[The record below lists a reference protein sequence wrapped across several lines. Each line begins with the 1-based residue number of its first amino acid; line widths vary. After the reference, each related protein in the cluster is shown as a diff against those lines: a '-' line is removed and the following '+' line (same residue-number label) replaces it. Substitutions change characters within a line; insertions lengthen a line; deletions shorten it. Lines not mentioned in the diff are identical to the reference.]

1 MKSKKEIYQLVTGFT
16 IIIVTLC
23 LFVYIMRQAWNALS
37 SVDEKLSIA
46 IIGGCVTIVIS
57 VISTLYAKHLENK
70 IRIENEHKEKKIPIY
85 TELIEFIFKIF
96 EQSKAGNNIP
106 KEEIESFNF
115 NLAKKLLIWGSD
127 DVINEFNNFKRSA
140 NNGGYEPVLFATEK
154 LWMAIRKDLGHKNK
168 NITKGKL
175 LRLIITDIDKHL

>member
-1 MKSKKEIYQLVTGFT
+1 MKNKNDVYQLVIGFT
-16 IIIVTLC
+16 VIIALSY
-23 LFVYIMRQAWNALS
+23 LFIYILRQAWNALS
-37 SVDEKLSIA
+37 SIDEKLSIA

-96 EQSKAGNNIP
+96 EQSKAGNNIS

-115 NLAKKLLIWGSD
+115 NFAKKLLIWGSD
-127 DVINEFNNFKRSA
+127 DVINEFNNFKSSA
-140 NNGGYEPVLFATEK
+140 NVGGHEPVLFATEK

-175 LRLIITDIDKHL
+175 LGLIITDIDNHL

>member
-1 MKSKKEIYQLVTGFT
+1 MKSNKNIYQLAIGVIV
-16 IIIVTLC
+16 IIATSC
-23 LFVYIMRQAWNALS
+23 LFIYISRQIWSALS
-37 SVDEKLSIA
+37 SVDGKLSIA
-46 IIGGCVTIVIS
+46 IIGGCVTIVVS
-57 VISTLYAKHLENK
+57 VISALYAKHLENK
-70 IRIENEHKEKKIPIY
+70 ILIKNEHKEKKIPIY

-96 EQSKAGNNIP
+96 EQSKTGNNIP

-140 NNGGYEPVLFATEK
+140 NSGGHEHVLFATEK

-175 LRLIITDIDKHL
+175 LSLIITDIDKYL